1 MADGEVL
8 INTKI
13 NTEGAKEDL
22 KKLKKELTDAAQTA
36 SDSAQDIEQSFDDV
50 DLSNAAEGMGES
62 FEKETAQAEK
72 AVEDM
77 AEKLPE
83 SYRTIYEKI
92 EKIRSDD
99 TLDSQQKVDKIR
111 DQYVML
117 GQDQE
122 RALAH
127 AWDAIKHDSD
137 VGSRRVIENLEDI
150 AEEAEDTATAMATL
164 AAMSAG
170 SGGGAMMSG
179 MSGGGTMAGIMGGIA
194 GALTQKAMD
203 LLADAGRAL
212 VEFGKESIELG
223 SDLQEV
229 QNVVDVTFTNMSDKV
244 DEFAKN
250 AAQSA
255 GLSETMA
262 KKYTGTFGAMA
273 KSFGFTEQEAYD
285 MATSLTQLTGD
296 VASFYN
302 LDHDEAYTK
311 LKGVF
316 TGETEALKELGV
328 VMTQSALDQ
337 YALEKGIGKTTAKM
351 SEQEKVAL
359 RHSFVMEQLEGAS
372 GDFVRTQDSWANQTR
387 ILSLQWESFQATIG
401 EGLIAMLTPGIQFL
415 TGTVMPALNEF
426 ADFLTSGLDNQSAD
440 DLTASFEA
448 MGISM
453 EETIVKADGTEASQ
467 QDLKAAIDNTAAAV
481 EKLKQE
487 YDAARD
493 AAKQSIDSQ
502 IGLLTELETKSDKTA
517 KEIVDNWK
525 AQQAAL
531 NNYADNMKKAIDMG
545 LDEALVKQLSDGS
558 QESMLILEELVNGTG
573 TNVAEINQAFHGV
586 EEAKETVAS
595 VMADV
600 ETDFTAKLETMARD
614 NEEEWDD
621 MADVVNQAIRDMQQD
636 IDSLQGK
643 TVYVD
648 VVERTTTTGSTT
660 TTLPSLPPSTF
671 PWLAEGAVIPPNAPF
686 TAVLGDQRNGYNLE
700 GPEDMFRQIVREET
714 QNTGN
719 EETNALLRN
728 LIAVVSSMDIDGQL
742 IFDTYNTKAE
752 QWAVIRGEA

>member
-22 KKLKKELTDAAQTA
+22 KKLKKELTEASQTA
-36 SDSAQDIEQSFDDV
+36 SDSAQDIEKSFDDV

-72 AVEDM
+72 TVDELAQN
-77 AEKLPE
+77 LPE
-83 SYRTIYEKI
+83 SYRTIFEKI

-99 TLDSQQKVDKIR
+99 TVDSQQKVDKIR
-111 DQYVML
+111 EQYEIL

-150 AEEAEDTATAMATL
+150 AEEAQETAE
-164 AAMSAG
+164 AMSG
-170 SGGGAMMSG
+170 IGSGDMLSGISGGGNLI
-179 MSGGGTMAGIMGGIA
+179 AGFLGGIS

-212 VEFGKESIELG
+212 VDFGKESIELG

-229 QNVVDVTFTNMSDKV
+229 QNVVDVTFTNMSDEV
-244 DEFAKN
+244 NEFARN
-250 AAQSA
+250 AMTSA
-255 GLSETMA
+255 GLSETVA

-273 KSFGFTEQEAYD
+273 KSFGFTEKEAYD

-302 LDHDEAYTK
+302 LDHEEAYTK

-316 TGETEALKELGV
+316 TGETEALKELGI

-337 YALEKGIGKTTAKM
+337 YALEKGIGKTTAEM

-401 EGLIAMLTPGIQFL
+401 EGLIAMLTPGLQFL
-415 TGTVMPALNEF
+415 TGEVMPALNKF
-426 ADFLTSGLDNQSAD
+426 ADFLTNGLDHQSAD
-440 DLTASFEA
+440 DLAASFEA

-467 QDLKAAIDNTAAAV
+467 EELKAAIDNTAASV
-481 EKLKQE
+481 EALKQE

-502 IGLLTELETKSDKTA
+502 IGLLTELETKSEKTA

-531 NNYADNMKKAIDMG
+531 KNYASNMQKAIDMG
-545 LDEALVKQLSDGS
+545 LDEALVKQLADGS
-558 QESMLILEELVNGTG
+558 QESMMILEELVNGTG
-573 TNVAEINQAFHGV
+573 TNVAEINQAFRGV

-600 ETDFTAKLETMARD
+600 EVDMSRRLQTMARN
-614 NEEEWDD
+614 NEEEWGD
-621 MADVVNQAIRDMQQD
+621 MADVVNQAIRDMQND
-636 IDSLQGK
+636 IDSLKGK

-648 VVERTTTTGSTT
+648 IVERTTSSSVTT
-660 TTLPSLPPSTF
+660 TPTIPSIKV

-686 TAVLGDQRNGYNLE
+686 TAVLGDQRSGYNLE

-714 QNTGN
+714 QNTGTN
-719 EETNALLRN
+719 ELLGAI
-728 LIAVVSSMDIDGQL
+728 LQAIDGMML
-742 IFDTYNTKAE
+742 RVNESGLFELVVEEHNRVAGIYGHTPLK
-752 QWAVIRGEA
+752 V